1 MDGQDKIQPMK
12 FGGNGMGS
20 ERGAGA
26 SSRQTTGNRER
37 REKMRIYREKLREA
51 KETFARIAGVPVE
64 TEADA
69 VSVMARALRDGT
81 YQEVSQLIFASAH
94 FCWACDEKNAE
105 QELSEWSDE
114 D

>member
-37 REKMRIYREKLREA
+37 REKMRIYREKHREA
-51 KETFARIAGVPVE
+51 N
-64 TEADA
+64 
-69 VSVMARALRDGT
+69 S
-81 YQEVSQLIFASAH
+81 
-94 FCWACDEKNAE
+94 
-105 QELSEWSDE
+105 
-114 D
+114 